1 MLENFNFSSLAT
13 KAKLLI
19 EIPYSYELYVNS
31 LSEGIVLVENL
42 ESDNIDIQAENNCFL
57 SQLKSQMISVISKS
71 GN

>member
-1 MLENFNFSSLAT
+1 MLENFSSLARI
-13 KAKLLI
+13 AKLLI

-42 ESDNIDIQAENNCFL
+42 ESDNIDIQTENNCFL
-57 SQLKSQMISVISKS
+57 SQLKSQMISVSSKS